1 MIDKLILGTVQFGLN
16 YGINNSIGK
25 PSKSKV
31 FEILDYASSAGIKTL
46 DTANAYGD
54 SELVI
59 GKYIEARNKSEFNI
73 CSKFHEYNNIT
84 EIIESTL
91 SRLHSK
97 NIGCFSFH
105 NYDCYKSIS
114 DTETEKLLN
123 YKKDGIIEKIGV
135 SIYTNKQLMEVINCS
150 WIDVIQLP
158 FNLLDCDAEK
168 IELLKLAKNKHKI
181 IHTRS
186 VFLQGLFYKN
196 LETLPDKLLP
206 LKPYLQIIDV
216 IALENNMSKNQ
227 LALSFV
233 LQNNLIDNV
242 LIGVDSIEQLRE
254 NLNGIVY
261 INEKTIKQIHSINL
275 DKPDLLNPS
284 NWN

>member
-1 MIDKLILGTVQFGLN
+1 M
-16 YGINNSIGK
+16 K
-25 PSKSKV
+25 PPAPGSPE
-31 FEILDYASSAGIKTL
+31 F
-46 DTANAYGD
+46 
-54 SELVI
+54 LVI
-59 GKYIEARNKSEFNI
+59 
-73 CSKFHEYNNIT
+73 
-84 EIIESTL
+84 
-91 SRLHSK
+91 
-97 NIGCFSFH
+97 
-105 NYDCYKSIS
+105 
-114 DTETEKLLN
+114 
-123 YKKDGIIEKIGV
+123 
-135 SIYTNKQLMEVINCS
+135 
-150 WIDVIQLP
+150 
-158 FNLLDCDAEK
+158 
-168 IELLKLAKNKHKI
+168 AK
-181 IHTRS
+181 
-186 VFLQGLFYKN
+186 